1 MLGCAKPG
9 QAGGQPVQQLE
20 AGQAGG
26 AGNTAIGT
34 NSYLVSCRLRH
45 VIPPSVISGGRMAD
59 VLMRAGALHSSQIFS
74 IGTPRPLLFL
84 FL

>member
-1 MLGCAKPG
+1 
-9 QAGGQPVQQLE
+9 
-20 AGQAGG
+20 
-26 AGNTAIGT
+26 
-34 NSYLVSCRLRH
+34 
-45 VIPPSVISGGRMAD
+45 MAD